1 MMTKKEAYNAA
12 LKSDTAA
19 RKRLSALF
27 DDGTYTEIGAF
38 KKYGSDLSGVIAAYG
53 YAEGRPV
60 YAFSQDKTVKS
71 GAVTKVN
78 AEKIARTF
86 ALAAQNGVPVV
97 GIYDSCGAYIE
108 DGADALSAYSE
119 ILKAAG
125 DVSGVVPVISVI
137 AGVCSGSL
145 SVIAESADVVV
156 MSKDAE
162 LYMNAGE
169 TLRDAKTALSKGNAG
184 IIADDDIKAV
194 EEARKLIAYL
204 PQNNLSAVPEFTYDE
219 DSSDIADSD
228 SEITLYDSYGSSA
241 KTSLATVG
249 GRTVGIVETSGK
261 LTKADISKI
270 VRVVRMCDAYSVPV
284 VTVIDSEG
292 FDFSEDSDIV
302 RSASVLSGTYS
313 EATTVKI
320 SVVKGKAYGAV
331 FTALAG
337 KNANA
342 DTVIAYE
349 DAVISPADPLTAAEF
364 LYHDELKG
372 AEDTKAKREELAK
385 RYVSEFCTSYDAAAK
400 GAVDMV
406 VSADK
411 ARSTV
416 ISALDISSDKRLLKT
431 LPKKHSVMP
440 F

>member
-1 MMTKKEAYNAA
+1 MTKKEAYDAA

-19 RKRLSALF
+19 KKRLSALF
-27 DDGTYTEIGAF
+27 DDGVYTEIGAF
-38 KKYGSDLSGVIAAYG
+38 KKYGEDLSGVIAAYG
-53 YAEGRPV
+53 YTGGCPI

-71 GAVTKVN
+71 GAVTKAN

-108 DGADALSAYSE
+108 DGADALCAYSE

-125 DVSGVVPVISVI
+125 DVSGVVPVISVV

-145 SVIAESADVVV
+145 SIIAESADIVV
-156 MSKDAE
+156 MTEKAE
-162 LYMNAGE
+162 MYMNPG
-169 TLRDAKTALSKGNAG
+169 TDKRDAKFACESGNAA
-184 IIADDDIKAV
+184 IVAEDDNAAM
-194 EEARKLIAYL
+194 EEVKRLISYL
-204 PQNNLSAVPEFTYDE
+204 PHNNLSPVPEFTYDE
-219 DSSDIADSD
+219 SSSDIADDESKI
-228 SEITLYDSYGSSA
+228 ELYKDFGTNTKVY
-241 KTSLATVG
+241 LAAVG
-249 GRTVGIVETSGK
+249 GRTAGIIEACGK
-261 LTKADISKI
+261 ITADDASKI
-270 VRVVRMCDAYSVPV
+270 VRTVRMCDAYSVPV

-292 FDFSEDSDIV
+292 FDCTEAGLV
-302 RSASVLSGTYS
+302 RSAALVSGAYS

-320 SVVKGKAYGAV
+320 SVIKGKAYSSV

-349 DAVISPADPLTAAEF
+349 NAVISPANPLTAAEF

-411 ARSTV
+411 ARNAV
-416 ISALDISSDKRLLKT
+416 ICALDISSDKRLLKT
-431 LPKKHSVMP
+431 LPKKHNVMP